1 MKKTLLFSWLLLGAA
16 PWVAV
21 VAHAQTYT
29 LTCQVH
35 GEISD
40 GNSMKLKPAKIT
52 AGIQT
57 IGNNIFIKV
66 QGPEVYQMFVS
77 SLSTEQMASK
87 NMTSDD
93 SMWVHTRKKSNNYE
107 SDIKIAR
114 EPVSI
119 TAYNDIDFKG
129 HKARVT
135 LEGPCQLPK

>member
-1 MKKTLLFSWLLLGAA
+1 
-16 PWVAV
+16 
-21 VAHAQTYT
+21 
-29 LTCQVH
+29 
-35 GEISD
+35 
-40 GNSMKLKPAKIT
+40 
-52 AGIQT
+52 
-57 IGNNIFIKV
+57 V

-129 HKARVT
+129 HKARVS